1 MTTIHVLK
9 KTADCFLIVSI
20 LATELIKVYLVSKES
35 APPHA
40 KPKKENLTLRGFEN

>member
-1 MTTIHVLK
+1 MATVHFLK
-9 KTADCFLIVSI
+9 KTADCFLTVSV